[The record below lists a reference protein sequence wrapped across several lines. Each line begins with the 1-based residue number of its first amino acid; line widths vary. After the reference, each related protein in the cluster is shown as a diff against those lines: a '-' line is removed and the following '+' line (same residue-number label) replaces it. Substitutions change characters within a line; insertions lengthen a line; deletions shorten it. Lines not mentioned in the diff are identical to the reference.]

1 MSHSILTSPGRPKP
15 LYLHVLKQSL
25 KSMSIR
31 HLHLSDHSVLEMYDT
46 GQVFA
51 AQKNGHTNTDVHAII
66 PVLQSYKP
74 VSDFNLALFTNY
86 HLI

>member
-1 MSHSILTSPGRPKP
+1 
-15 LYLHVLKQSL
+15 
-25 KSMSIR
+25 
-31 HLHLSDHSVLEMYDT
+31 MYDT